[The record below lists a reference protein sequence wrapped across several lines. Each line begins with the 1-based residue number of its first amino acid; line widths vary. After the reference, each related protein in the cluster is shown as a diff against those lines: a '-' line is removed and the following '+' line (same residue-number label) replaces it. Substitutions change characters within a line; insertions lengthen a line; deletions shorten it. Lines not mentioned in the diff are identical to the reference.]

1 MIDFQSNLNIED
13 IHVSEKDK
21 NNIDYIKKKTD
32 FLIASLVKEDLN
44 IRKCRDLYDG
54 KRDPKEYEYLQSVY
68 GLETPMS
75 LKMTPLIKTRID
87 VLIGLLLDE
96 TFKYQVSVSDIDTL
110 DKISQDKLKAQYE
123 AVIRQFE
130 QQNEL
135 HQQQL
140 NNKQQLTS
148 DLVTSKILSELKK
161 RINKTFV
168 SEFEKVAQ
176 HLVTFFERDKT
187 IELKQKLKQ
196 LFLDLLVTGKC
207 SYRTYVRTVAED
219 PILEVCKPENIFF
232 NKNTNYQF
240 FSSGNKP
247 NVSAVV
253 HRHYMTRGQVLSEW
267 GHLMTEDD
275 KKKLFGRGYTS
286 TGGSNIISSPQQ
298 MEYVY
303 SRQQNNNIHNQH
315 TYNMFDTVTVYH
327 TEWLANNEVKYS
339 EEERLDKENV
349 EKTIKSE
356 FFPMRTGTGKSNK
369 IGYKLNRYES
379 IRIDYDIYLNCGKSK
394 YEPRSVGSPAYTTLS
409 YNGVSYNDRN
419 GTPYSLAYS
428 LKDLQDLYDITMF
441 HRDNLIAN
449 SGVNG
454 SRINLAGIPKVLGQN
469 FMERLLKFVA
479 LRKQGV
485 ELVDP
490 TEEGASL
497 FQHYGDFKASL
508 DGNAVAALQ
517 TVLESIEKQADIT
530 SGVNRY
536 MYQAAEQRDA
546 VSNVKTGIKQTS
558 LIVKDTFELIYN
570 IRENILADLINQAK
584 ITYKKGKR
592 GSYIVG
598 NGMHIFNV
606 IPENFC
612 FTDFNIHILNINR
625 DAEKIE
631 RAKNLLPEL
640 ISINAVDSNT
650 ALKVGMSESATEILD
665 IIDESMLLKKEENN
679 QIKQLSE
686 QAAQAAEQAKQLQEQ
701 LKEAQYKIAK
711 FEQSNM
717 TLLNRELDIKEK
729 QIENQN
735 NFNQDTLALNKM
747 STIEKIKKDAQA
759 IQLEREQI
767 YAENVSAR
775 SREVRNDI

>member
-13 IHVSEKDK
+13 IHVSEEDK
-21 NNIDYIKKKTD
+21 NSIDYIKKKTD

-96 TFKYQVSVSDIDTL
+96 TFKYQVSVSDVDTL
-110 DKISQDKLKAQYE
+110 DKVSQEKMKAGYQ
-123 AVIRQFE
+123 AVIAQF
-130 QQNEL
+130 QLQNEA

-140 NNKQQLTS
+140 KNGQPATNDLLTA
-148 DLVTSKILSELKK
+148 KILADIK
-161 RINKTFV
+161 RRIDKSFV

-176 HLVTFFERDKT
+176 HLITFFERDKT
-187 IELKQKLKQ
+187 IELRQKLKQ

-207 SYRTYVRTVAED
+207 NYRTYVRTIGED
-219 PILEVCKPENIFF
+219 PVLEVCKPENVFF

-240 FSSGNKP
+240 LSSGNKP
-247 NVSAVV
+247 NVTAVV
-253 HRHYMTRGQVLSEW
+253 HRHYMNRGQVLTEW
-267 GHLMTEDD
+267 GHVMTDDD
-275 KKKLFGRGYTS
+275 KRKLFGRGYTS
-286 TGGSNIISSPQQ
+286 SGGSNIITSPQQ

-315 TYNMFDTVTVYH
+315 TYNMFDTVTIYH
-327 TEWLANNEVKYS
+327 TEWLANNEVEYT
-339 EEERLDKENV
+339 EEEQIDKQNV
-349 EKTIKSE
+349 NATTKSKY
-356 FFPMRTGTGKSNK
+356 FPMRTGTGKSNK
-369 IGYKLNRYES
+369 KGFRLNRYES
-379 IRIDYDIYLNCGKSK
+379 IRIDYDIYLNCGKSLH
-394 YEPRSVGSPAYTTLS
+394 EPRSIGAPAYTTLS
-409 YNGVSYNDRN
+409 YNGVAYNDRN

-508 DGNAVAALQ
+508 DGNSVQALQ
-517 TVLESIEKQADIT
+517 IVLESIEKQADIT

-570 IRENILADLINQAK
+570 IRENMLADLINQAK
-584 ITYKKGKR
+584 ITYIKGKR
-592 GSYIVG
+592 GSYVVG
-598 NGMHIFNV
+598 TGMTMFSV
-606 IPENFC
+606 LPENFC
-612 FTDFNIHILNINR
+612 FTDYNIHIINVNR
-625 DAEKIE
+625 DSEKIE
-631 RAKNLLPEL
+631 RAKLLLPEL
-640 ISINAVDSNT
+640 IGINAVDSNI
-650 ALKVGMSESATEILD
+650 ALKVGMSDSATEIIE
-665 IIDESMLLKKEENN
+665 IIDESMAIKKEENN
-679 QIKQLSE
+679 QLKQLSD
-686 QAAQAAEQAKQLQEQ
+686 QANQAGQQAKELQAKLQEA
-701 LKEAQYKIAK
+701 EAKLAK
-711 FEQSNM
+711 LEQSNLA
-717 TLLNRELDIKEK
+717 LLNRELDIKEK
-729 QIENQN
+729 QMENQN
-735 NFNQDTLALNKM
+735 NYNQDNLALNKM
-747 STIEKIKKDAQA
+747 IAVEKNKKDAQV

-767 YAENVSAR
+767 YAENAMGP
-775 SREVRNDI
+775 SREVKNDI